1 MTQKEEKYKQGKE
14 MLTRVKRIQSRF
26 NNKLEERFRGCSIAS
41 VPQRKRN
48 FGSRAERERERERQ
62 RDSGPYS
69 YGGLVCFN

>member
-48 FGSRAERERERERQ
+48 FGSRAERERERKTERVWTVQ
-62 RDSGPYS
+62 LWRI
-69 YGGLVCFN
+69 GLL